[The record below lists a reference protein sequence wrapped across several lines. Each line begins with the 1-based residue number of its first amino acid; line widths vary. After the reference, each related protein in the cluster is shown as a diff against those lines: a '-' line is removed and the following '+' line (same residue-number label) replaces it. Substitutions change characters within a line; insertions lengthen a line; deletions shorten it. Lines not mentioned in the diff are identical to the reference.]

1 MSDSTAQGSLMSS
14 GDAIPLAALWL
25 GSGRTRSPDQR
36 DLSGICR
43 HTPITDLQTAACRLV
58 CELAA
63 RAWPSTFRGARGRM
77 SSPETV
83 GGGTHSD
90 R

>member
-43 HTPITDLQTAACRLV
+43 HTPITDLQTAACQLV

-63 RAWPSTFRGARGRM
+63 RAWPLDLPR
-77 SSPETV
+77 SPPEDV
-83 GGGTHSD
+83 LAGDGWW
-90 R
+90 RRAF